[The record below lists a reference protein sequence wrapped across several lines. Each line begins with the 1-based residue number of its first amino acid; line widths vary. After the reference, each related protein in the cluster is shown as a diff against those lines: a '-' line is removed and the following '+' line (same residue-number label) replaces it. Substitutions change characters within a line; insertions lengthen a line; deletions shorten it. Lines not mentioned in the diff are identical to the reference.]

1 MTFLAF
7 AAVLAQAMMPVQGA
21 AGDPFWAEKAS
32 TNEVRVALSVKD
44 GRNMPFVRAKVNG
57 VECNMLLD
65 TGATHTTFDIG
76 FVRTAVPGAKLVPV
90 MLVGDSNVD
99 GAPQYFQVDS
109 LDVGGAR
116 FENFGAMALDLSHLP
131 SSLGEKIDG
140 ILGMNTLGRSPMSI
154 SLKNGEVVFC
164 PGEEARKGYDR
175 LTGRFRGDPM
185 SILLKAVRDDRA
197 FWMIVDSGASMTF
210 VRSAT
215 GWPTTGEKADFSA
228 VDINGSTGLAP
239 VKGVPGELAVGPDLS
254 LEIAPLVVDT
264 KDPSMNR
271 IGSDTLRRYDM
282 LVDGFTVSFRKAE

>member
-7 AAVLAQAMMPVQGA
+7 AAVLAQTMMPVQGS

-32 TNEVRVALSVKD
+32 TNEVRVSLAVKD

-57 VECNMLLD
+57 VECNMLFD

-76 FVRTAVPGAKLVPV
+76 FVRKSVPDAKLVPV
-90 MLVGDSNVD
+90 MLVGNSNVE
-99 GAPQYFQVDS
+99 GAPQYFQVES
-109 LDVGGAR
+109 LDVGGAL

-131 SSLGEKIDG
+131 SALGGKVDG
-140 ILGMNTLGRSPMSI
+140 ILGMNTIGRTPVSI

-164 PGEEARKGYDR
+164 PGEEVRKGYDK

-185 SILLKAVRDDRA
+185 SILLKAVCDGRP
-197 FWMIVDSGASMTF
+197 FWMMVDSGASMTF

-215 GWPTTGEKADFSA
+215 GWPTTGEKSDFSA

-239 VKGVPGELAVGPDLS
+239 EKGVPGEISVGPELL

-264 KDPSMNR
+264 NDPSMNR

-282 LVDGFTVSFRKAE
+282 LVDGFTVSFRKAD